1 MTDQL
6 WFDPRFGASGNMVL
20 GCFISLGVEPAV
32 IVAGLR
38 TLGLEEL
45 DISAEPVLRGALSS
59 THVVVDAADHSQ
71 HRSWSEIDS
80 RIANADLPVTVRDG
94 ARGTF
99 RRLAEVEAGIHQ
111 VSVDQVQ
118 FHEVGALDAI
128 ADIVGSWISWH
139 QLGEPVVTVG
149 PFGLGHGTV
158 GAAHGT
164 LPLPA
169 PAVLQL
175 LVGVSV
181 HPVDVAMETVTPTG
195 AAILTSMAS
204 GFSPGPPAGTITAA
218 GRGAGGRDPAG
229 HPNVLT
235 VIRMAAE
242 HNEDSAALTTLMELT
257 TNLDDVT
264 AEIMAHTVA
273 RCLQYGAADAW
284 ITPIVMK
291 KGRPAH
297 LLSVLCQPNEAK
309 AFRELVMAETGTLG
323 VRQRR
328 VERFASLRSF
338 ETVDVEGHQIR
349 IKVGPFGAKPEFE
362 DLVAAAEALDSTPRS
377 IGQQALLRFSE

>member
-1 MTDQL
+1 
-6 WFDPRFGASGNMVL
+6 MVL
-20 GCFISLGVEPAV
+20 GCFVSLGVEPAM
-32 IVAGLR
+32 IAAELSK
-38 TLGLEEL
+38 LGVQGM
-45 DISAEPVLRGALSS
+45 DISATLVQRGSLSS
-59 THVVVDAADHSQ
+59 THVTVNVADSSQ
-71 HRSWSEIDS
+71 HRSWSDIDS
-80 RIANADLPVTVRDG
+80 RIAQARLPETVRAG
-94 ARGTF
+94 AQLTF

-111 VSVDQVQ
+111 VSVDEVH

-139 QLGEPVVTVG
+139 HLGEPVVTVG
-149 PFGLGHGTV
+149 SFGLGHGTV

-169 PAVLQL
+169 PAVLEL
-175 LVGVSV
+175 LLGASV

-195 AAILTSMAS
+195 AAILTSMAA

-229 HPNVLT
+229 YPNILT
-235 VIRMAAE
+235 AIRV
-242 HNEDSAALTTLMELT
+242 NTQKGDSIVGATNLMELS

-264 AEIMAHTVA
+264 PEVLANTVA
-273 RCLQYGAADAW
+273 RCLHAGAADAW

-297 LLSVLCQPNEAK
+297 LLSVLCQPGEAQD
-309 AFRELVMAETGTLG
+309 FRRLVMAETGTLG
-323 VRQRR
+323 VRQRS
-328 VERFASLRSF
+328 VDRFASERSF
-338 ETVDVEGHQIR
+338 ETVDVRGHQIR
-349 IKVGPFGAKPEFE
+349 IKIGPFGAKPEFE
-362 DLVAAAEALDSTPRS
+362 DLVAAAEALDSTTRA